1 MNTRMDITRRD
12 LLIKIAKMY
21 YIDEMTQQ
29 QIANVLEISRSNVS
43 KYLRMSKEENIVKIS
58 INDTSSNA
66 IKYQEFL
73 QTQFRLKKVII
84 VGSETNIETTKTK
97 VGTAAAELLHSI
109 LEPRMSIGLTIGTT
123 VYSVVQQLKP
133 LSEQMELNVVGL
145 MGGSGTLD
153 LDIEGYDIAIT
164 LARKLKSSLNIL
176 QTPSIVKDSN
186 LKKMLLKEPE
196 IQRVFTLAE
205 HIDIALFGVGVISY
219 EDTHYYKNGYLT
231 REELSRMIADGASA
245 MLCGKLIKEDGSI
258 FNSEIHQR
266 VIGIELDKLKTVPH
280 RLCVAAGR
288 NKAIPLLSALRGNYI
303 DYLVIDEE
311 AAVQMMSLLKYYES

>member
-1 MNTRMDITRRD
+1 MDTTKRD

-21 YIDEMTQQ
+21 YIEEMTQQ
-29 QIANVLEISRSNVS
+29 QIANILEISRSNVS
-43 KYLRMSKEENIVKIS
+43 KYLKMSKDENIVKIS

-66 IKYQEFL
+66 IKYQNFL
-73 QTQFRLKKVII
+73 QSHFGLKKVII
-84 VGSETNIETTKTK
+84 VSSEPDMESSKIK
-97 VGTAAAELLHSI
+97 VGTAAAELLHSLI
-109 LEPRMSIGLTIGTT
+109 SPRMTIGLTIGTT
-123 VYSVVQQLKP
+123 VYNVVKQLKP

-164 LARKLKSSLNIL
+164 LAHKLKSSLNIL
-176 QTPSIVKDSN
+176 QAPSIVKDSN
-186 LKKMLLKEPE
+186 LKKMLLNEPE
-196 IQRVFTLAE
+196 IQRVLILAE
-205 HIDIALFGVGVISY
+205 HIDIALFGVGVVSY

-231 REELSRMIADGASA
+231 RAELSKLIDDGASA

-266 VIGIELDKLKTVPH
+266 VIGIELEKLKTIPH

-288 NKAIPLLSALRGNYI
+288 NKATPLLSVLRGGYI
-303 DYLVIDEE
+303 DYLVIDED
-311 AAVQMMSLLKYYES
+311 AAVQIMILLKDSE